1 MNFINIRLQSL
12 IVDDTKLTTYFMINI
27 NTLINK
33 SPSHVAE
40 MIIQGSTMGIID
52 VTKKLK
58 EYKDANKDITALAQM
73 LLTFEQQNVEEM
85 KKFL

>member
-1 MNFINIRLQSL
+1 
-12 IVDDTKLTTYFMINI
+12 
-27 NTLINK
+27 
-33 SPSHVAE
+33 
-40 MIIQGSTMGIID
+40 MGIID